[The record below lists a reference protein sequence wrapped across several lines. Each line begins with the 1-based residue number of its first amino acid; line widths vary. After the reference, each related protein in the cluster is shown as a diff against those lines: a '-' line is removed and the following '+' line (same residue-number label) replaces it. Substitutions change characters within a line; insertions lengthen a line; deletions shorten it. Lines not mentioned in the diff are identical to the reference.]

1 MQSALKRQLDVQQQ
15 MLETAQAEPAAQQD
29 VNITIQSWDA
39 EDVAK
44 RGVPQ
49 IIQALKTNAYHQ
61 TPKFKEALGLT

>member
-29 VNITIQSWDA
+29 VNITIQSWDS

-49 IIQALKTNAYHQ
+49 IIRALKTNSFHQ